1 MSANNALQTTSSS
14 GLLDGMGDLS
24 ALLNTPEAAN
34 NGGPLEFNLN
44 LIDEDPDQPRM
55 DGNPG
60 FSNESLKELTDSIKL
75 RGVKTPIS
83 VRDNLNIPGRYII
96 NHGARRYRASI
107 RAGKETIPGFIDND
121 YNHADQVV
129 ENLQRNDLTPREI
142 ANFIGRE
149 LAAGRKKT
157 EIAKSISKSPAYITQ
172 HVVLLDLPDPIAQVF
187 NNGRAKDVTVIN
199 ELVKLH
205 KKDAEKVGEWLSDES
220 LEITRGSVEELKEY
234 IIVSALG
241 TEHSQSTV
249 STDSLADGNDK
260 TQLTDLSAS
269 NPIQE
274 SYSETSEF
282 SDETVDKL
290 SQGETD
296 IQSKQPEE
304 PTGKQVDKK
313 SEKQADPS
321 KFKKTIVQI
330 WHDGRPARIMLDR
343 RPTAEGFGH
352 IKYDDDGHE
361 IEVDLGEVKLIALL
375 EG

>member
-1 MSANNALQTTSSS
+1 MSANNALQTTNSS

-34 NGGPLEFNLN
+34 NGSPLELNLN

-107 RAGKETIPGFIDND
+107 RADKETIPGFIDND

-187 NNGRAKDVTVIN
+187 NNGRVKDVTVIN

-352 IKYDDDGHE
+352 IKYDDDRRE

>member
-1 MSANNALQTTSSS
+1 MSANNASQTTSSS

-60 FSNESLKELTDSIKL
+60 FSTESLKELTDSINL

-157 EIAKSISKSPAYITQ
+157 EIAKSISKSPAYISQ
-172 HVVLLDLPDPIAQVF
+172 HVVLLDLPDPIARVF

-220 LEITRGSVEELKEY
+220 LEITRGSVDELKEY
-234 IIVSALG
+234 VIVSALG
-241 TEHSQSTV
+241 TEPSQNTV
-249 STDSLADGNDK
+249 LTDSLAEGNDK
-260 TQLTDLSAS
+260 TQLADLSTNS
-269 NPIQE
+269 PIQE
-274 SYSETSEF
+274 SYSETSDF
-282 SDETVDKL
+282 SDQTVAKL
-290 SQGETD
+290 SQGDAD
-296 IQSKQPEE
+296 IQSQQPEE
-304 PTGKQVDKK
+304 STGKQVDKK
-313 SEKQADPS
+313 SEKQGDPS
-321 KFKKTIVQI
+321 KFKKAIVQI
-330 WHDGRPARIMLDR
+330 WHDGRPARILLDR

-352 IKYDDDGHE
+352 IKYDDSGHE